1 MHASLWV
8 VMRIKQNHI
17 VESLAQFLVHSKLS
31 ISVRTCFG
39 YIPGKCEDCS
49 ADMEASSMIGD
60 LKIKVMSLRGEQV

>member
-1 MHASLWV
+1 MLLWV

-49 ADMEASSMIGD
+49 RYGSFQHDWRSKNKSDVLG
-60 LKIKVMSLRGEQV
+60 GEQV